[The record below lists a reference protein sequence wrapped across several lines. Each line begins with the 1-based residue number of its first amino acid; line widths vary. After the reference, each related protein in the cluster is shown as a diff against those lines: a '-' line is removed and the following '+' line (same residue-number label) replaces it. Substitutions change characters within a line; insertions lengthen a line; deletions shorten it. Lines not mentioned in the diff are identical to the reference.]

1 MHNAWYGKLLRG
13 VRKETETD
21 TQKTYRGVKVAGINT
36 SQINAELEDFTS
48 EQLAQVDEIISSYK
62 GKPGALIPVLEQ
74 VQDVCGYLPMAIQ
87 LRVAGGLNL
96 PVANV
101 YGVVTFYSFFTMV
114 PRGKHVIR
122 VCLGTAC
129 YVRGGKPILEKLS
142 AILQIQPGECTEDRL
157 FSLETVRCLG
167 ACGLAPVVVVDE
179 DTHGQ
184 VKPAKLDALLAQ
196 YD

>member
-1 MHNAWYGKLLRG
+1 MAGM
-13 VRKETETD
+13 D
-21 TQKTYRGVKVAGINT
+21 TTQVGAGL
-36 SQINAELEDFTS
+36 AEFTS
-48 EQLAQVDEIISSYK
+48 EQLAKVDEIIKSYK

-74 VQDVCGYLPMAIQ
+74 VQDVCGYLPMALQ
-87 LRVAGGLNL
+87 LRVAKGLTL

-129 YVRGGKPILEKLS
+129 YVRGGQRILEEVSNNLG
-142 AILQIQPGECTEDRL
+142 IVPGECTADRN

-167 ACGLAPVVVVDE
+167 ACGLAPVVVIDE

-184 VKPAKLDALLAQ
+184 MKPSKLGSVLAQ
-196 YD
+196 YR